1 MKKHSIIA
9 YTLEEGDKLYCVR
22 DGEIKEIMIREE
34 HLLRPCFAESSRDDR
49 YYHITIEPLI
59 DEIYLQ
65 PGEKVRQSE
74 NGHLILWKRRHVEDL
89 RNSTNRSRRDNL
101 VLIYEEVETDLA
113 VSTDLLNIDSLLE
126 NLVTSSSEFK
136 DVQGVT
142 LYSKETGHQI
152 GTISIAEFLALHPD
166 DAKSMLEDR
175 GIEAIAVKNNGT
187 TKNYEFVLKIIAS
200 KRQ

>member
-1 MKKHSIIA
+1 M
-9 YTLEEGDKLYCVR
+9 
-22 DGEIKEIMIREE
+22 
-34 HLLRPCFAESSRDDR
+34 
-49 YYHITIEPLI
+49 
-59 DEIYLQ
+59 
-65 PGEKVRQSE
+65 
-74 NGHLILWKRRHVEDL
+74 
-89 RNSTNRSRRDNL
+89 
-101 VLIYEEVETDLA
+101 
-113 VSTDLLNIDSLLE
+113 LNIDSLLE

-142 LYSKETGHQI
+142 LYSKETSHQI